1 MSLSAALYRTVVN
14 WDEVPEDVIRP
25 GVRRRVYSTDEVM
38 LCWHSLSVGM
48 DLRPHSHEDFD
59 QLALILEG
67 EADYFVDGVPH
78 RMRAGSMMLVPAG
91 SEHYIQPLV
100 EPCVN
105 LDVFAPPRSDY
116 GDIARKLTDSL
127 SVGP

>member
-1 MSLSAALYRTVVN
+1 MLSEALAGIVVN
-14 WDEVPEDVIRP
+14 WDDVPEDVIRP

-67 EADYFVDGVPH
+67 EANYYIDGVAR
-78 RMRAGSMMLVPAG
+78 RMGPGSMLLVPKGA
-91 SEHYIQPLV
+91 EHYIEPLT
-100 EPCVN
+100 EPCIN
-105 LDVFAPPRSDY
+105 LDVFAPPRADY
-116 GDIARKLTDSL
+116 ADLATRIVDGQ
-127 SVGP
+127 

>member
-1 MSLSAALYRTVVN
+1 MLSEALAGIVVN
-14 WDEVPEDVIRP
+14 WDDVPEDVIRP

-67 EADYFVDGVPH
+67 EANYYIDGVPR
-78 RMRAGSMMLVPAG
+78 RMGPGSMLLVPKGA
-91 SEHYIQPLV
+91 EHYIEPLT
-100 EPCVN
+100 EPCIN
-105 LDVFAPPRSDY
+105 LDVFAPPRADY
-116 GDIARKLTDSL
+116 ADLATRIVDGQ
-127 SVGP
+127 